1 MSYENICTCGK
12 KYKFNNRLLS
22 HQKTCSESLKA
33 QKSNDYERILSL
45 MKENDE
51 LQKHL
56 KNISSNVT
64 TKTIT
69 TETVRN
75 EEYDINVFLNE
86 NFKDKTNYSDII
98 DRIEIVRVSKN
109 ETRTVKSSDS
119 EEPVA
124 GLLE

>member
-1 MSYENICTCGK
+1 MSCENICTCGK
-12 KYKFNNRLLS
+12 KYKFKNRLLS
-22 HQKTCSESLKA
+22 HQKTCNEILKV

-45 MKENDE
+45 MKDNNKLQEN
-51 LQKHL
+51 L

-109 ETRTVKSSDS
+109 ETKTVKSSDS
-119 EEPVA
+119 EDPVT